1 MVGDVDE
8 QVVLEEA
15 LDLGEVLDADERLAR
30 GGGERYVGDHDTG
43 LVVVGDGVLGE
54 LTNLTNTE
62 LFIGEELDP
71 DGAAVGGRI
80 GVGLGSGRSKL
91 PEHGVA
97 GSR

>member
-1 MVGDVDE
+1 MGDVDE

-15 LDLGEVLDADERLAR
+15 FDLGEVLDADKGLAR

-54 LTNLTNTE
+54 LTNLTDTE
-62 LFIGEELDP
+62 LFVGEELDP
-71 DGAAVGGRI
+71 DGAAVGGGI
-80 GVGLGSGRSKL
+80 GVGLGSRRSEL
-91 PEHGVA
+91 PEHCVA